1 MRCGTAMPIGSAVPL
16 SSRPDP
22 EEVHYQLLK
31 LIEHHPGLTQ
41 REASERLG
49 ISLGKV
55 NYCFRALIDKGHIK
69 LGNFRRSR
77 EKQSY
82 AYLLTPAG
90 MEAKAKAAMHFLLRK
105 MEEYELLKRQI
116 DALNAELS
124 QNEYLEKAKSS

>member
-1 MRCGTAMPIGSAVPL
+1 MQL

-31 LIEHHPGLTQ
+31 LIEQHPGLTQ

-55 NYCFRALIDKGHIK
+55 NYCFRALIDRGHIK

-77 EKQSY
+77 KKQSY

-105 MEEYELLKRQI
+105 MEEYEVLKRQI

-124 QNEYLEKAKSS
+124 QNEYLEKAAKSS